1 MYVYLIFSGA
11 FTVRAWLLMREFYR
25 DGTHTETGSPMTS
38 SSVVLVVGGR
48 EERRMWLINDVIGGP
63 PDARRGRE

>member
-1 MYVYLIFSGA
+1 
-11 FTVRAWLLMREFYR
+11 MREFYR

-38 SSVVLVVGGR
+38 SSVELVVGGR
-48 EERRMWLINDVIGGP
+48 EERRVWLINDVIGGP